1 MNTFMNEA
9 TLNRAIEAVAKFERM
24 ASKCDTVY
32 SRKFDLLITMLERDM
47 NDIYMDVR
55 AAERVGYCTKD
66 EYIGIYA
73 DLQNM
78 RRVAIKKF
86 RDAERER
93 LGDREYIIRG
103 DIYQFGYTREEAE
116 KAYDEEWL

>member
-1 MNTFMNEA
+1 MNEV
-9 TLNRAIEAVAKFERM
+9 TLNKAIEAVAKFERM

-47 NDIYMDVR
+47 DSIYMDVR

-73 DLQNM
+73 DLQLM

-93 LGDREYIIRG
+93 LGDREYVIRG